1 MILLNSKNGRRFC
14 RKLSVLL
21 PHLQMFSGPAS
32 LMGIKKCLEM
42 LTTWGLPSQAMLK
55 GDGPNLAC

>member
-1 MILLNSKNGRRFC
+1 MTG